1 MFYDSWVQLLKMMGF
16 MIKNKTNI
24 FTLAVIFNLVLSI
37 CPEHF
42 ENCLQCHWVLQH
54 L

>member
-1 MFYDSWVQLLKMMGF
+1 MFYNSWVQLLKMMVF

-24 FTLAVIFNLVLSI
+24 FTLAVIFSLVLSI
-37 CPEHF
+37 FPEHF
-42 ENCLQCHWVLQH
+42 ENYLQCHWVLQQ